1 MVGFVGERARKKR
14 RNTLIFLS
22 ILLIVVLYFFINPRI
37 QLNENIPTD
46 DFLPKE
52 NEIIEPNFN
61 STIEELELKI
71 FDKEQK
77 IIFRDKQIKVFKEDI
92 LNHKIEIKKLSKLVT
107 NLEDQLKLDN
117 REKDQIKTINNDIS
131 KIKLEAKQE
140 IEKLNKTLFNINEEK
155 KLLQNSLVDSNNE
168 NDVLLKEYK
177 IISNKNIKLNN
188 QKKELQK
195 QINELENLIEEQNL
209 LIKVLQDTSHHQ

>member
-1 MVGFVGERARKKR
+1 MAGFVGERARKKR

-22 ILLIVVLYFFINPRI
+22 ILLIVILYFFINPRI

-52 NEIIEPNFN
+52 NEIIEPNFD

-188 QKKELQK
+188 QKKELKK

>member
-1 MVGFVGERARKKR
+1 MAGFVGERARKKR

-22 ILLIVVLYFFINPRI
+22 ILLIVILYFFINPRI

-52 NEIIEPNFN
+52 NEIIEPNFD

-155 KLLQNSLVDSNNE
+155 KLLQNSLVDSNSE

>member
-1 MVGFVGERARKKR
+1 MTGFVGERARKKR

-22 ILLIVVLYFFINPRI
+22 ILLIVILYFFINPRI

-52 NEIIEPNFN
+52 NEIIEPNFD

-155 KLLQNSLVDSNNE
+155 KLLQNSLVESNNG

-195 QINELENLIEEQNL
+195 QISKLENLIEEQNL

>member
-1 MVGFVGERARKKR
+1 MAGFVGERARKKR

-22 ILLIVVLYFFINPRI
+22 ILLIVILYFFINPRI
-37 QLNENIPTD
+37 QLNENIPSD

-52 NEIIEPNFN
+52 NEIIEPNFD

-155 KLLQNSLVDSNNE
+155 KLLQISLVDSNNE

-195 QINELENLIEEQNL
+195 QINEL
-209 LIKVLQDTSHHQ
+209 

>member
-1 MVGFVGERARKKR
+1 MAGFVGERARKKR

-22 ILLIVVLYFFINPRI
+22 ILLIVILYFFINPRI

-52 NEIIEPNFN
+52 NEIIEPNFD

-107 NLEDQLKLDN
+107 DLEDQLKLDN
-117 REKDQIKTINNDIS
+117 TKKDQLKTINNDIS
-131 KIKLEAKQE
+131 KIKLEAKKE

-155 KLLQNSLVDSNNE
+155 KLLQNSLIDSNNE

-195 QINELENLIEEQNL
+195 KINELENLTEEQNL

>member
-22 ILLIVVLYFFINPRI
+22 ILLIVILYFFINPRI

-77 IIFRDKQIKVFKEDI
+77 IIFRDRQIKIFKEDI

-155 KLLQNSLVDSNNE
+155 KLLQNSLVDSNSE

-195 QINELENLIEEQNL
+195 KINEFENLIEEQNL

>member
-1 MVGFVGERARKKR
+1 MAGFVGERARKKR

-22 ILLIVVLYFFINPRI
+22 ILLIVILYFFINPRI

-92 LNHKIEIKKLSKLVT
+92 LNHKIEIKKLSKLIT

-140 IEKLNKTLFNINEEK
+140 IEKLNKILSDMNEEK
-155 KLLQNSLVDSNNE
+155 KLLQNSLVDSSNE
-168 NDVLLKEYK
+168 NAVLLKEYK

>member
-22 ILLIVVLYFFINPRI
+22 ILLIFILYFFINPRI

-52 NEIIEPNFN
+52 NEIIEPNIN

>member
-1 MVGFVGERARKKR
+1 MAGFVGERARKKR

-22 ILLIVVLYFFINPRI
+22 ILLIVILYFFINPRI
-37 QLNENIPTD
+37 QLNESIPTD

-52 NEIIEPNFN
+52 NEIIEPNLD

-77 IIFRDKQIKVFKEDI
+77 IIFRDRQIKIFKEDI

-107 NLEDQLKLDN
+107 DLEDQLKLDN

-168 NDVLLKEYK
+168 NDVLLREYK

>member
-1 MVGFVGERARKKR
+1 MTGFVGERARKKR

-22 ILLIVVLYFFINPRI
+22 ILLIVILYFFINPRI

-52 NEIIEPNFN
+52 NEIIEPNFD

-168 NDVLLKEYK
+168 NDVLLREYK

-195 QINELENLIEEQNL
+195 KINELENLIEEQNL

>member
-1 MVGFVGERARKKR
+1 MAGFVGERARKKR

-22 ILLIVVLYFFINPRI
+22 ILLIVILYFFINPRI

-52 NEIIEPNFN
+52 NEIIEPNFD

-107 NLEDQLKLDN
+107 DLEDQLKLDN

-195 QINELENLIEEQNL
+195 QINELGNLIEEQNL

>member
-1 MVGFVGERARKKR
+1 MAGFVGERARKKR

-22 ILLIVVLYFFINPRI
+22 ILLIVILYFFINPRI

-52 NEIIEPNFN
+52 NEIIEPIFD
-61 STIEELELKI
+61 STTEELELKI

>member
-14 RNTLIFLS
+14 RNSLIFLS
-22 ILLIVVLYFFINPRI
+22 ILLIVILYFFINPRI

-52 NEIIEPNFN
+52 NEIIEPNFD

-195 QINELENLIEEQNL
+195 QISKLENLIEEQNL

>member
-1 MVGFVGERARKKR
+1 MAGFVGERARKKR

-22 ILLIVVLYFFINPRI
+22 ILLIVILYFFINPRI

-168 NDVLLKEYK
+168 NDVFLKEYK

-195 QINELENLIEEQNL
+195 KINEFENLIEEQNL

>member
-22 ILLIVVLYFFINPRI
+22 ILLIVILYFFINPRI

-107 NLEDQLKLDN
+107 DLEDQLKLDN

-140 IEKLNKTLFNINEEK
+140 IEKLNKILFDINEEK
-155 KLLQNSLVDSNNE
+155 KLLQNSLVDSTNE
-168 NDVLLKEYK
+168 TAVLLKEYK

-195 QINELENLIEEQNL
+195 KINKLENLIEEQNL

>member
-1 MVGFVGERARKKR
+1 MAGFVGERARKKR

-37 QLNENIPTD
+37 QLNENIPSD

-52 NEIIEPNFN
+52 NEIIEPNFD

-107 NLEDQLKLDN
+107 DLEDQLKLDN
-117 REKDQIKTINNDIS
+117 TKKDQLKTINNDIS
-131 KIKLEAKQE
+131 KIKLEAKKE

-155 KLLQNSLVDSNNE
+155 KLLQNSLIDSNNE

-195 QINELENLIEEQNL
+195 KINELENLTEEQNL

>member
-1 MVGFVGERARKKR
+1 MAGFVGERARKKR

-22 ILLIVVLYFFINPRI
+22 ILLIVILYFFINPRI

-52 NEIIEPNFN
+52 NEIIEPNFD

-92 LNHKIEIKKLSKLVT
+92 LNHKIEITKLSKLVT

-117 REKDQIKTINNDIS
+117 KEKDQIKTINNDIS

-155 KLLQNSLVDSNNE
+155 KLLQNSLVDSNNK

>member
-1 MVGFVGERARKKR
+1 MAGFVGERARKKR

-22 ILLIVVLYFFINPRI
+22 ILLIVILYFFINPRI

-52 NEIIEPNFN
+52 NEIIEPNFD

-140 IEKLNKTLFNINEEK
+140 IEKLNKTLFSINEEK
-155 KLLQNSLVDSNNE
+155 KSLQNSLVDSNNE

>member
-14 RNTLIFLS
+14 RNILIFLS

-37 QLNENIPTD
+37 KLNENIPTD
-46 DFLPKE
+46 NFLPKE
-52 NEIIEPNFN
+52 NEIIEPNFD

-107 NLEDQLKLDN
+107 DLEDQLKLDN
-117 REKDQIKTINNDIS
+117 REKDQIKTINNDIG

-140 IEKLNKTLFNINEEK
+140 IEKLNKSLFNINEEK

-168 NDVLLKEYK
+168 NDVLLREYK

>member
-1 MVGFVGERARKKR
+1 MAGFVGERARKKR

-22 ILLIVVLYFFINPRI
+22 ILLIIILYFFINPRI

-52 NEIIEPNFN
+52 NEIIEPNFD

-168 NDVLLKEYK
+168 NNVLLKEYK

>member
-1 MVGFVGERARKKR
+1 MAGFVGERARKKR

-22 ILLIVVLYFFINPRI
+22 ILLIVILYFFVNPRI

-52 NEIIEPNFN
+52 SEIIEPNLD

-107 NLEDQLKLDN
+107 NLEDQLK
-117 REKDQIKTINNDIS
+117 
-131 KIKLEAKQE
+131 EAK
-140 IEKLNKTLFNINEEK
+140 K
-155 KLLQNSLVDSNNE
+155 
-168 NDVLLKEYK
+168 
-177 IISNKNIKLNN
+177 
-188 QKKELQK
+188 
-195 QINELENLIEEQNL
+195 LIEQ
-209 LIKVLQDTSHHQ
+209 LQST

>member
-22 ILLIVVLYFFINPRI
+22 ILLIVILYFFINPRI

-52 NEIIEPNFN
+52 NEIIEPNLN

-107 NLEDQLKLDN
+107 DLEDQLKLDN
-117 REKDQIKTINNDIS
+117 TKKDKIKTINNDIS

-140 IEKLNKTLFNINEEK
+140 IEKLKKTLFNINEEK

>member
-1 MVGFVGERARKKR
+1 MAGFVGERARKKR

-22 ILLIVVLYFFINPRI
+22 ILLIVILYFFINPRI

-52 NEIIEPNFN
+52 NEIIEPNLD

-155 KLLQNSLVDSNNE
+155 KLLQISLVDSNNE

-177 IISNKNIKLNN
+177 IISNKNIKFNN

-195 QINELENLIEEQNL
+195 QINELGNLIEEQNL

>member
-22 ILLIVVLYFFINPRI
+22 ILLIVILYFFINPRL

-168 NDVLLKEYK
+168 NDFLLKEYK
-177 IISNKNIKLNN
+177 TISNKNIKLNN

-195 QINELENLIEEQNL
+195 KINEFENLIEEQNL

>member
-22 ILLIVVLYFFINPRI
+22 ILLIVILYFFINPRL

-117 REKDQIKTINNDIS
+117 REKDKIKTINNDIS

>member
-1 MVGFVGERARKKR
+1 MAGFVGERARKKR

-22 ILLIVVLYFFINPRI
+22 ILLIVILYFFINPRI

-52 NEIIEPNFN
+52 NEIIEPNLN
-61 STIEELELKI
+61 STIEELELKV

-92 LNHKIEIKKLSKLVT
+92 LNHKIEITKLSKLVT

-117 REKDQIKTINNDIS
+117 REKDQIKTINIDIS

-155 KLLQNSLVDSNNE
+155 KLLQNNLVDSNNE

>member
-22 ILLIVVLYFFINPRI
+22 ILLIVILYFFINPRI

-52 NEIIEPNFN
+52 NEIIEPNFD

-107 NLEDQLKLDN
+107 DLEDQLKLDN

-155 KLLQNSLVDSNNE
+155 KLLQNNLVDSNNE
-168 NDVLLKEYK
+168 HDVLLKEYK

>member
-22 ILLIVVLYFFINPRI
+22 ILLIVILYFFINPRI

-52 NEIIEPNFN
+52 NEIIEPNFD

-107 NLEDQLKLDN
+107 DLEDQLKLDN

-195 QINELENLIEEQNL
+195 QINELKNLIEEQNL

>member
-1 MVGFVGERARKKR
+1 MAGFVGERARKKR

-22 ILLIVVLYFFINPRI
+22 ILLIVILYFFINPRI

-52 NEIIEPNFN
+52 NEIIEPNFD

-92 LNHKIEIKKLSKLVT
+92 LNHKIEIKKLSKLVKD
-107 NLEDQLKLDN
+107 LEDQLKLDN
-117 REKDQIKTINNDIS
+117 KEKDQIKTINNDIS

-155 KLLQNSLVDSNNE
+155 KLLQNSLVDSNNK

-195 QINELENLIEEQNL
+195 KINELENLIEEQNL

>member
-22 ILLIVVLYFFINPRI
+22 ILLIVILYFFINPRI

-52 NEIIEPNFN
+52 NEIIEPNFD

-107 NLEDQLKLDN
+107 DLEDQLKLDN

-140 IEKLNKTLFNINEEK
+140 IEKLNKTLLNINEEK
-155 KLLQNSLVDSNNE
+155 KLLQNNLVDSNNE

>member
-22 ILLIVVLYFFINPRI
+22 ILLIVILYFFINPRI

-52 NEIIEPNFN
+52 NEIIEPNLD

-155 KLLQNSLVDSNNE
+155 KLLQNSLVDSDNE

-195 QINELENLIEEQNL
+195 QINELGNLIEEQNL

>member
-22 ILLIVVLYFFINPRI
+22 ILLIVILYFFINPRI

-52 NEIIEPNFN
+52 NEIIEPNFD

-107 NLEDQLKLDN
+107 DLEDQLKLDN

-195 QINELENLIEEQNL
+195 QISKLENLIEEQNL

>member
-1 MVGFVGERARKKR
+1 MAGFVGERARKKR

-22 ILLIVVLYFFINPRI
+22 ILLIVILYFFINPRI

-52 NEIIEPNFN
+52 NEIIEPNFD

-107 NLEDQLKLDN
+107 DLEDQLKLDN
-117 REKDQIKTINNDIS
+117 REKDKIKTINNDIS

-168 NDVLLKEYK
+168 NDFLLKEYK
-177 IISNKNIKLNN
+177 TISNKNIKLNN

-195 QINELENLIEEQNL
+195 KINEFENLIEEQNL

>member
-22 ILLIVVLYFFINPRI
+22 ILLVVILYFFINPRI

-52 NEIIEPNFN
+52 NEIIEPNFD

-117 REKDQIKTINNDIS
+117 KEKDQIKTINNDIS

>member
-1 MVGFVGERARKKR
+1 MAGFVGERARKKR

-22 ILLIVVLYFFINPRI
+22 ILLIVILYFFINPRI

-52 NEIIEPNFN
+52 NEIIEPNFD

-155 KLLQNSLVDSNNE
+155 KLLQISLVDSNKE

-177 IISNKNIKLNN
+177 IISNKNIKFNN

-195 QINELENLIEEQNL
+195 KINELENLIE
-209 LIKVLQDTSHHQ
+209 

>member
-1 MVGFVGERARKKR
+1 MAGFVGERARKKR

-37 QLNENIPTD
+37 QLNENIPSD

-52 NEIIEPNFN
+52 NEIIEPNFD

-107 NLEDQLKLDN
+107 DLEDQLKLDN

>member
-1 MVGFVGERARKKR
+1 MAGFVGERARKKR

-22 ILLIVVLYFFINPRI
+22 ILLIVILYFFINPRI

-52 NEIIEPNFN
+52 NEIIEPNFD

-195 QINELENLIEEQNL
+195 QINQLENLIEEQNL

>member
-1 MVGFVGERARKKR
+1 MAGFVGERARKKR
-14 RNTLIFLS
+14 RNTLIFFS
-22 ILLIVVLYFFINPRI
+22 ILLIVILYFFINPRI
-37 QLNENIPTD
+37 KLNENIPTD
-46 DFLPKE
+46 NFLPKE
-52 NEIIEPNFN
+52 NEIIEPNLD

-155 KLLQNSLVDSNNE
+155 KLLQISLVDSNNE

-195 QINELENLIEEQNL
+195 KINELENLIEEQNL

>member
-1 MVGFVGERARKKR
+1 MAGFVGERARKKR

-22 ILLIVVLYFFINPRI
+22 ILLIFILYFFINPRI

-107 NLEDQLKLDN
+107 DLEDQLKLDN